1 MYPPISDVRE
11 IILQNLENRKKKEK
25 LNIEILWEHDMKIHF
40 SSWRGKTKSNFSSR
54 ISRDWDSCQG
64 LVYAAFSHWTLAAI
78 SFFPPFGTQA
88 ARYSRRSLFPFPKKC
103 INPENKET
111 GYFKEAIDFPK
122 TKGELGGN
130 CFPRLPV

>member
-54 ISRDWDSCQG
+54 ISRDRDSCQG
-64 LVYAAFSHWTLAAI
+64 LEGGYLGEEKRCLIKLYLSKLHNLFVQIESFLVLKKIPQDMSIDPI
-78 SFFPPFGTQA
+78 SFVFLTVFL
-88 ARYSRRSLFPFPKKC
+88 SHSLTL
-103 INPENKET
+103 I
-111 GYFKEAIDFPK
+111 
-122 TKGELGGN
+122 L
-130 CFPRLPV
+130 